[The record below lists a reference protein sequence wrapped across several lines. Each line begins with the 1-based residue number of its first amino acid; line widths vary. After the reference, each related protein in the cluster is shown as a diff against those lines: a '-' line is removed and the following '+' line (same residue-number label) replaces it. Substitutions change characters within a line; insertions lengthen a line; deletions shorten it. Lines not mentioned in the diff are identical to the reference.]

1 MDINMNAG
9 KTSLEL
15 IMEHK
20 NNIYQYHE
28 KLSDITYDVKLI
40 ESRLEKTQDTAHKL
54 SQVISKR
61 VGNHQGINRDL
72 LKSIGESPFEI
83 VQQRSNIAFIT
94 EKQRELTD
102 VINSLEKD
110 NAYLKMNSTELQ
122 QHIGK
127 LKELRME
134 SLMSTSMVTLPSTQ
148 IAVHGFMDDAIKAY
162 IRRFNREASSTHAS
176 LQNKQK
182 ELSEIA
188 DQYFSS
194 RIEMLTEYL
203 ADQKQVEETLDIL
216 ALLSGQVAG
225 GNTNESGSLGTMT
238 PPEGMEGKMWNSSM
252 GRVAGCEK
260 GHWR

>member
-1 MDINMNAG
+1 MNAG

-20 NNIYQYHE
+20 NNINQYHE

-40 ESRLEKTQDTAHKL
+40 ESRLKKTQDTAHKL
-54 SQVISKR
+54 SRVISER
-61 VGNHQGINRDL
+61 VGNHQGLNRDL
-72 LKSIGESPFEI
+72 LKSIGESPLEI
-83 VQQRSNIAFIT
+83 IQQQQSNIAFIT
-94 EKQRELTD
+94 EKKRELTD

-122 QHIGK
+122 QYIGK

-134 SLMSTSMVTLPSTQ
+134 SLMSTIMVTLPSAQ
-148 IAVHGFMDDAIKAY
+148 IAVHGFMDGATKAY
-162 IRRFNREASSTHAS
+162 IRKFNREASSTYVS

-182 ELSEIA
+182 ELSNIA

-203 ADQKQVEETLDIL
+203 GDQKQVEEKLDIP
-216 ALLSGQVAG
+216 ALLSEQMV
-225 GNTNESGSLGTMT
+225 GNANESGSLGTMAS
-238 PPEGMEGKMWNSSM
+238 PKGMEGKTWYPCM